1 MNSFDEKAATWD
13 DNPGRRE
20 LARHIFAAMGDLI
33 VWDPAW
39 LVLDAGA
46 GTGLLAVAVA
56 LQVRQ
61 VTAVDTSAK
70 MLEVLASKAGELPIA
85 THLCPLEAL
94 DLPAASFD
102 AVVSSMALHHV
113 GDTSAALASF
123 ARVLRPGGHLLLAD
137 LDAED
142 GSFHADNTGV
152 AHFGFDRAAL
162 SEKLSSA
169 GFASVRFS
177 TAWEMERPL
186 AQGGVRAFPI
196 FCLHAVRQ

>member
-1 MNSFDEKAATWD
+1 MNPFDEKAATWD

-20 LARHIFAAMGDLI
+20 LARHIFAAMGNLI
-33 VWDPAW
+33 EWNPAW

-46 GTGLLAVAVA
+46 GTGLLTLAVA
-56 LQVRQ
+56 LQVRH

-70 MLEVLASKAGELPIA
+70 MLEVLASKAAALPV
-85 THLCPLEAL
+85 TPHPCSLEDL
-94 DLPAASFD
+94 DLPAGSFD

-113 GDTSAALASF
+113 GDTAAALAGF
-123 ARVLRPGGHLLLAD
+123 ARVLQPGGHLLLAD

-162 SEKLSSA
+162 SEKLTYA
-169 GFASVRFS
+169 GFTAVRFS

-186 AQGGVRAFPI
+186 AQGGIRAFPI